1 MENNQEGIIE
11 TQERLDVNLTEDQV
25 KTILANRIEKGK
37 SFWDAKLNLTKV
49 REDNEKRWMG
59 KNREVAGQRI
69 YDYQTAYEDN
79 RIFVSVETLAASLV
93 PRIPTPE
100 ILAAKDTYASRE
112 LAVNFE
118 KVLQR
123 KAEDEMLKSK
133 LRMAVRHILMGY
145 RCGILKLS
153 WDFDRGIKGENG
165 KPLGDIKVDYVR
177 PHRIVI
183 DADATDPNDIGLM
196 AENISC
202 TLEDVIRKFPD
213 KKLEI
218 MAKYGKNSADLTLG
232 SPANYWEVWFT
243 YFNDKGEKREGLAWK
258 MEDLILGY
266 GDNPYYNYEEGTSN
280 FLDCAPKPYVFFN
293 FLRIGR
299 WVFDDSVSAD
309 TPVIIRRNKK
319 FVDILPIE
327 ELTPN
332 YVNNDDGYY
341 EKYRHVAKSI
351 EALNKEGNWCPIDY
365 VYRHKVKKDIY
376 TVVTGSGVAKVTGD
390 HSLFTNFKEVKVS
403 SLKIGDK
410 VDLIPTPFITDNSQ
424 FSSEYAFL
432 LGFFAAEGWC
442 GSRKYGNSQDAIHIA
457 QKNPKV
463 LERLQPIIEDYWSRK
478 FEIRKSKDMY
488 SLQLIAG
495 RNGKSST
502 MVNWFRE
509 NFYTRSGEKRI
520 PISILNSNL
529 KTKMAFLEGY
539 WEGDGWGELKNKKPA
554 KCSTKSFVLAAG
566 IGYLLNQVG
575 YEFGVYCRHD
585 KESNFEIKIN
595 RSGKKKVLSNQ
606 IKEIRKKQNND
617 FVYDLGIGDESH
629 SFVGGVGFLAFHN
642 TSLTEQAAP
651 LQDILNKRG
660 HQIVDNA
667 DQANAVKVFNSE
679 MIDAKDAE
687 KYTGDPNDNLIVTG
701 DVRMAFARVP
711 APGLPSYVLQD
722 KYDARGEID
731 NIFGTHAP
739 MRGEG
744 SNSPTLGQEVLSQRA
759 DLGRTASLS
768 EAIEEGST
776 KVYQIMTQLYK
787 VFAKKEHMVK
797 YVGEDGKVNFIR
809 FSKDK
814 VEDGIEIRVKAGSLE
829 PEDKISDKNEA
840 VELAKTGKIIDPL
853 TFAEK
858 WHLEKPIEA
867 AKRSFYYA
875 FAPDKYASE
884 ILKIGMEQGV
894 QEALETIGKI
904 NNGEFIAGK
913 EDAEPAYLNAYGQF
927 VQSPE
932 FKQLDPEVQK
942 LHVVHLRETS
952 DIVKRN
958 LKEGKSSVPE
968 EENLLSKIVKRIT
981 GKY

>member
-1 MENNQEGIIE
+1 MENNQEGVIE
-11 TQERLDVNLTEDQV
+11 IQERLDVNLTEDQV

-183 DADATDPNDIGLM
+183 DADATDPNDIPLV

-213 KKLEI
+213 KKVEI

-299 WVFDDSVSAD
+299 WVYDD
-309 TPVIIRRNKK
+309 
-319 FVDILPIE
+319 
-327 ELTPN
+327 
-332 YVNNDDGYY
+332 
-341 EKYRHVAKSI
+341 
-351 EALNKEGNWCPIDY
+351 
-365 VYRHKVKKDIY
+365 
-376 TVVTGSGVAKVTGD
+376 
-390 HSLFTNFKEVKVS
+390 
-403 SLKIGDK
+403 
-410 VDLIPTPFITDNSQ
+410 
-424 FSSEYAFL
+424 
-432 LGFFAAEGWC
+432 
-442 GSRKYGNSQDAIHIA
+442 
-457 QKNPKV
+457 
-463 LERLQPIIEDYWSRK
+463 
-478 FEIRKSKDMY
+478 
-488 SLQLIAG
+488 
-495 RNGKSST
+495 
-502 MVNWFRE
+502 
-509 NFYTRSGEKRI
+509 
-520 PISILNSNL
+520 
-529 KTKMAFLEGY
+529 
-539 WEGDGWGELKNKKPA
+539 
-554 KCSTKSFVLAAG
+554 
-566 IGYLLNQVG
+566 
-575 YEFGVYCRHD
+575 
-585 KESNFEIKIN
+585 
-595 RSGKKKVLSNQ
+595 
-606 IKEIRKKQNND
+606 
-617 FVYDLGIGDESH
+617 
-629 SFVGGVGFLAFHN
+629 

-687 KYTGDPNDNLIVTG
+687 KYPGDPNDNLIVTG

-829 PEDKISDKNEA
+829 PEDKITDKNEA

-867 AKRSFYYA
+867 AKRSLYNA

-942 LHVVHLRETS
+942 LHVIHLRETT
-952 DIVKRN
+952 DIVKKN